1 MCLMTLTSL
10 SAQKP
15 PKPISL
21 LGKSVQYVGVSTDKI
36 PSGEGVLTIKNSDD
50 SGEYI
55 YTLSGEFSSTDV
67 TNATFKMERQGVVFK
82 GYVGYAV
89 DKNLQNVVLTLTNGE
104 FAIEDKSL
112 ISLVNDEQLVV
123 SIPAKGAEISG
134 VSQKDVEYDFEA
146 KDIELAKRFVGDDK
160 YSNYGGTVTLIASKE
175 NGLKLEGLD
184 QITGGTMT
192 FSNGATVSIDK
203 GRSEW
208 KRANG
213 DLIVVNN
220 GKISSF
226 TIAIAEGVISHNK
239 INYKFAN
246 GAKYVGSYKN
256 LAPQTLEALI
266 DLKSINWEFNDDVSD
281 NIVSGE
287 LAYAANQGYISFKDS
302 QVVDFSVCVGDNGR
316 VSMGIVDY
324 IFPNDIRYKGGYNDS
339 FMTLFSP
346 MILNPENFV
355 WEVEKFN
362 DYITRGTL
370 YFSTNNTIT
379 AMIPVEKDKKCNIG
393 NLNIT
398 YGCATYNAADDVYTY
413 NGTDG
418 TKVQVT
424 FINTNLDNQ
433 ELFRFDNLITRQN
446 IISFL
451 NSGGYGELT
460 MPNGEYF
467 RRAQFGRLECHVIY
481 DKGTLDLKDDICTIT
496 HTFENGNKYV
506 GTMSVLPDIMNF
518 TGEDWKWA
526 DFNKY
531 VFEGELTLANGTRK
545 RYMEGYEESIYREMI
560 KKWEVEKKN
569 DFYRFESYGT
579 YLKYKVTFKDL
590 SYMYYNEEGRYL
602 SFVYKN
608 GDQVDFLSV
617 NREKA
622 KDINY
627 TLTPEKYMLP
637 SIDSDFAAFFKK
649 NNIKM
654 SDVCSRFYK
663 DGLRI
668 IKNDKRVYQPTANGG
683 VWYESKMVYDYDVR
697 AEVVGSYYIGSLD
710 YVKDG
715 NTYTQKYV
723 KLKNGQHFEGSYR
736 VILDE
741 SKTNPLNE
749 DKRLKLRNITLC
761 PGPDAIIGVE
771 FFDGALFD
779 VKGNV
784 IETYKNGD
792 KLSASETI
800 RLESQ
805 YKAQRARREKIDS
818 FVAKGYEQ
826 NHIESVIDGY
836 IPIGAPIKLLI
847 EYYGSAKIKAGG
859 WYDDAHEY
867 RSYTGLGRFIAVD
880 SKGIIRETTRYY

>member
-1 MCLMTLTSL
+1 M
-10 SAQKP
+10 
-15 PKPISL
+15 
-21 LGKSVQYVGVSTDKI
+21 
-36 PSGEGVLTIKNSDD
+36 
-50 SGEYI
+50 
-55 YTLSGEFSSTDV
+55 
-67 TNATFKMERQGVVFK
+67 
-82 GYVGYAV
+82 
-89 DKNLQNVVLTLTNGE
+89 
-104 FAIEDKSL
+104 
-112 ISLVNDEQLVV
+112 
-123 SIPAKGAEISG
+123 
-134 VSQKDVEYDFEA
+134 
-146 KDIELAKRFVGDDK
+146 
-160 YSNYGGTVTLIASKE
+160 
-175 NGLKLEGLD
+175 
-184 QITGGTMT
+184 
-192 FSNGATVSIDK
+192 
-203 GRSEW
+203 
-208 KRANG
+208 
-213 DLIVVNN
+213 
-220 GKISSF
+220 
-226 TIAIAEGVISHNK
+226 
-239 INYKFAN
+239 
-246 GAKYVGSYKN
+246 
-256 LAPQTLEALI
+256 
-266 DLKSINWEFNDDVSD
+266 
-281 NIVSGE
+281 
-287 LAYAANQGYISFKDS
+287 
-302 QVVDFSVCVGDNGR
+302 
-316 VSMGIVDY
+316 
-324 IFPNDIRYKGGYNDS
+324 
-339 FMTLFSP
+339 
-346 MILNPENFV
+346 

-362 DYITRGTL
+362 DYITNGWL
-370 YFSTNNTIT
+370 CFSTNNTIT
-379 AMIPVEKDKKCNIG
+379 AMMTVEKDRKCNIDK
-393 NLNIT
+393 LNIT
-398 YGCATYNAADDVYTY
+398 HGCATYNAADDVYTY

-418 TKVQVT
+418 TKVEVT
-424 FINTNLDNQ
+424 LINTNLDNQ
-433 ELFRFDNLITRQN
+433 ELIRFDNLITRQN

-467 RRAQFGRLECHVIY
+467 RRASGGKLECHVIY

-545 RYMEGYEESIYREMI
+545 RYMEGYEESVYREMI

-569 DFYRFESYGT
+569 DFYRFDSSGT

-590 SYMYYNEEGRYL
+590 SYMYYNQEGRYIY
-602 SFVYKN
+602 FQYKN
-608 GDQVDFLSV
+608 GDEVDFLSV
-617 NREKA
+617 NRAEA
-622 KDINY
+622 KDIYY

-649 NNIKM
+649 NRIDM
-654 SDVCSRFYK
+654 SGECNRFYK

-668 IKNDKRVYQPTANGG
+668 IKNNKRVYQPTAKGG

-715 NTYTQKYV
+715 NTYAQKYI

-779 VKGNV
+779 AKGNV

-805 YKAQRARREKIDS
+805 YKAQRARREKVDS
-818 FVAKGYEQ
+818 FVAKGYKQ

-847 EYYGSAKIKAGG
+847 EYHGSAKVKADG

-867 RSYTGLGRFIAVD
+867 RNYTGLGHFIAVD

>member
-1 MCLMTLTSL
+1 MTLTSL

-15 PKPISL
+15 PKPINL

-82 GYVGYAV
+82 GNVGYAV
-89 DKNLQNVVLTLTNGE
+89 DKKLKNVVLTLTNGE

-134 VSQKDVEYDFEA
+134 VSQKYVEYDFKA
-146 KDIELAKRFVGDDK
+146 KDIELAKRFAGDDK
-160 YSNYGGTVTLIASKE
+160 YTNIGGAVCLTASTAE
-175 NGLKLEGLD
+175 GLVVEGLD
-184 QITGGTMT
+184 RITGGTMT

-203 GRSEW
+203 GSSEW

-213 DLIVVNN
+213 DLIVVNY
-220 GKISSF
+220 GKISRF

-239 INYKFAN
+239 IDYKFAN

-256 LAPQTLEALI
+256 FAPQTLEALI
-266 DLKSINWEFNDDVSD
+266 DLKSINWEFNDDVDD
-281 NIVSGE
+281 NIVSGK
-287 LAYAANQGYISFKDS
+287 LTYAANKGYISFKDS
-302 QVVDFSVCVGDNGR
+302 QVVDFNVYVGDNCR
-316 VSMGIVDY
+316 VSNDKVDY
-324 IFPNDIRYKGGYNDS
+324 IFPNGIMYRGGYNDC
-339 FMTLFSP
+339 FMTLLSP
-346 MILNPENFV
+346 MLLNPENFV

-370 YFSTNNTIT
+370 YFSTNNTTT
-379 AMIPVEKDKKCNIG
+379 AMMTVEKDKKCNIG

-398 YGCATYNAADDVYTY
+398 HGCATYNAADDVYTY

-418 TKVQVT
+418 TKVQVKL
-424 FINTNLDNQ
+424 INTNLDNQ
-433 ELFRFDNLITRQN
+433 ELIRFDNLITRQN
-446 IISFL
+446 IISLL
-451 NSGGYGELT
+451 NRGGYGELI

-467 RRAQFGRLECHVIY
+467 RRDQYGRLECHVIY

-506 GTMSVLPDIMNF
+506 GTMSVIPDIINF

-545 RYMEGYEESIYREMI
+545 RYMEGYEESVYREMI

-569 DFYRFESYGT
+569 DFSRYDSWSGT

-590 SYMYYNEEGRYL
+590 SYIYYDREGDYI
-602 SFVYKN
+602 SFRYKN
-608 GDQVDFLSV
+608 GDQVDFR
-617 NREKA
+617 NINDAEA
-622 KDINY
+622 KDIY
-627 TLTPEKYMLP
+627 YKLTPEKYMLP
-637 SIDSDFAAFFKK
+637 SIDSDFDAFFKK
-649 NNIKM
+649 NYIDM
-654 SDVCSRFYK
+654 SGVCNRFYK

-668 IKNDKRVYQPTANGG
+668 IQNDKRVYQPIAKGG
-683 VWYESKMVYDYDVR
+683 VWYDSKLVYDYDLR
-697 AEVVGSYYIGSLD
+697 AEVVGSYYIRSLD

-715 NTYTQKYV
+715 NTYTQKYI

-749 DKRLKLRNITLC
+749 DKRLKMRNITLC

-779 VKGNV
+779 AKGNV
-784 IETYKNGD
+784 IEVYSNGD

-800 RLESQ
+800 PLESQ
-805 YKAQRARREKIDS
+805 YKAQRARREKVDN
-818 FVAKGYEQ
+818 FVAKGYKQ
-826 NHIESVIDGY
+826 DHVESVIDGY

-847 EYYGSAKIKAGG
+847 EYHGSAKVKADG

-867 RSYTGLGRFIAVD
+867 RNYTGLGRFIAVD
-880 SKGIIRETTRYY
+880 SKGKIVEHIRAY